1 MHPLRKIVVARALAL
16 ALVTLALWQHQSA
29 SADAEIAEASAPWL
43 APLDRPLHLVN
54 PYFQPNSDFS
64 AGHRG
69 VDYRVE
75 LDQTIY
81 APIDATI
88 WFVGK
93 VADRELISARTK
105 AGDLIEFEPACSQF
119 APGQQ
124 VLAQRLREAAPQRV
138 GQWLAIDGPE
148 LGAWTPELGQAPF
161 PDAGHQAGPLAWRA
175 HGWDAG
181 LPRPL
186 ARKDRQPRSQCQPL
200 VPPPKGANQ
209 TR

>member
-16 ALVTLALWQHQSA
+16 ALVTLALWQQQSA
-29 SADAEIAEASAPWL
+29 SANAEIVEASDPWI
-43 APLDRPLHLVN
+43 APLDSPLHLVN
-54 PYFQPNSDFS
+54 PYFQPNSDYS

-105 AGDLIEFEPACSQF
+105 TGDLIEFEPACSKF

-124 VLAQRLREAAPQRV
+124 VLA
-138 GQWLAIDGPE
+138 
-148 LGAWTPELGQAPF
+148 GQAIATVCEADEGYRQHCENQRCLHF
-161 PDAGHQAGPLAWRA
+161 SLRT
-175 HGWDAG
+175 G
-181 LPRPL
+181 LGYL
-186 ARKDRQPRSQCQPL
+186 SPL
-200 VPPPKGANQ
+200 VRYGEFSPTVLLPVH
-209 TR
+209 